1 MTIREYSKELLAEL
15 DKKFGPLTVTIRGP
29 RRVYLRVDREQLT
42 DLARYLHEEHGC
54 RFSIATGIDT
64 RTGVEI
70 LYHFSHDATG
80 VYYTIKVCLPKD
92 DLRVNSLA
100 VFLPAANWIEREIR
114 EMLGVT
120 FVGHP
125 NPVPLLTAED
135 WPADQFPLRRD
146 FEKD

>member
-1 MTIREYSKELLAEL
+1 MTAREYSKELLAEL
-15 DKKFGPLTVTIRGP
+15 DKKFGPLTVTIRSA
-29 RRVYLRVDREQLT
+29 RRVYLLIDRERLAP
-42 DLARYLHEEHGC
+42 LARCLHEEHGC
-54 RFSIATGIDT
+54 RLSIATGIDT

-80 VYYTIKVCLPKD
+80 VYYTVKICLPKD
-92 DLRVNSLA
+92 DLRVSSLA

-120 FVGHP
+120 FIGHP
-125 NPVPLLTAED
+125 NPAPLLTAED